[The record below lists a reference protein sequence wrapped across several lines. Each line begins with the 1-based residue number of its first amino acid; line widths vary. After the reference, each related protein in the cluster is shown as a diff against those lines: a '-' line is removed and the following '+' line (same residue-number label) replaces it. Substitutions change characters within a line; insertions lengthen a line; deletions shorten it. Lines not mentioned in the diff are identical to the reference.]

1 MDRRAVLLLLALVAA
16 CGVYLFWGLG
26 PRWQFILG
34 LRAPKLAGLLLVGA
48 SVAVATMVFQ
58 TLCRNRVLT
67 PQIMG
72 FDALYILMQTGMVAG
87 LGISGYAGMSIAAK
101 FGAEVAV
108 MVVAALLLFGTLL
121 GRGTQ
126 DIARLVLTGVILGVL
141 FRSLS
146 GFLVRIIDPNAFAIV
161 QAASYASFTAIEP
174 NLLPVTG
181 ALCLCA
187 IGAALWLSP
196 RLDVLALGRPIAV
209 SLGLA
214 HDRLILLALVIV
226 AVLVSVATALVG
238 PIPFFGLLVSGFA
251 HEMTGSTRH
260 ARLLPMAMLVA
271 MLMLV
276 IGQTLFERVL
286 GLQSTLSVVLEFAGG
301 VFFLWLLLRGRMR

>member
-1 MDRRAVLLLLALVAA
+1 MDRRIAALTLALVVA
-16 CGVYLFWGLG
+16 CGAYLFWGLG

-34 LRAPKLAGLLLVGA
+34 LRAPKLVGMLLVGA
-48 SVAVATMVFQ
+48 SIAVATMVFQ
-58 TLCRNRVLT
+58 TVCRNRVLT

-72 FDALYILMQTGMVAG
+72 FDALYILMQTALVAG
-87 LGISGYAGMSIAAK
+87 IGVSGYAGLSIAAK
-101 FGAEVAV
+101 FGIEVTI
-108 MVVAALLLFGTLL
+108 MTLAALLLFGTLL

-146 GFLVRIIDPNAFAIV
+146 TFLARIIDPNAFAIV
-161 QAASYASFTAIEP
+161 QAASYASFSAIEP

-181 ALCLCA
+181 VLCLGA

-214 HDRLILLALVIV
+214 HDRLVVMALVIV
-226 AVLVSVATALVG
+226 AVLVSIATALVG
-238 PIPFFGLLVSGFA
+238 PVAFFGLLVSGLA
-251 HEMTGSTRH
+251 HELAGSVRH
-260 ARLLPMAMLVA
+260 ARLLPMAILVA
-271 MLMLV
+271 TLMLV
-276 IGQTLFERVL
+276 IGQTIFERIF
-286 GLQSTLSVVLEFAGG
+286 GLQSTLSVVIEFAGG
-301 VFFLWLLLRGRMR
+301 VFFLWLLLKGRMR